1 MQGIQGIIRLSQIDH
16 EIKLIEREIES
27 ADDGN
32 SLVAEIQNLSKIITQ
47 GESLVKNVKNQT
59 EDVKLQ
65 LEKANAE
72 KKKIEATIYAPN
84 NSAKKIDELQD
95 HAKKISK
102 FIDDLETKSIEL
114 MEQNEKYQEKLAK
127 ARKLLEAKN
136 SILEQKT
143 SEYKKLKQKGEIKI
157 AELQRNRNEL
167 KPTIENELITIYD
180 KLLKTKSGVAMVEV
194 TGNQC
199 NGCQQT
205 IPSVIIQATRDEPD
219 ELHYCNNCGRL
230 IYIRRNQ

>member
-16 EIKLIEREIES
+16 EIRLIESEIEA
-27 ADDGN
+27 ADDG
-32 SLVAEIQNLSKIITQ
+32 SALVSETQNLSKIITQ
-47 GESLVKNVKNQT
+47 GEALIKNIKNQL
-59 EDVKLQ
+59 EDVKTQ

-72 KKKIEATIYAPN
+72 KRKIETSIFAPN

-95 HAKKISK
+95 HVKKISK

-114 MEQNEKYQEKLAK
+114 MDQQEKYQEKLTKAK
-127 ARKLLEAKN
+127 KLLESKN
-136 SILEQKT
+136 ALYEQK
-143 SEYKKLKQKGEIKI
+143 SSDFKKLRQKGEIKI
-157 AELQRNRNEL
+157 AELQRNKDDLR
-167 KPTIENELITIYD
+167 PTIELELLVIYD
-180 KLLKTKSGVAMVEV
+180 KLMKTKSGVAMVEV

>member
-16 EIKLIEREIES
+16 EIRLIEREIEA

-32 SLVAEIQNLSKIITQ
+32 ALVSETQNLSKIITQ
-47 GESLVKNVKNQT
+47 GEALIRNIKNQL
-59 EDVKLQ
+59 EDVKTQ

-72 KKKIEATIYAPN
+72 KKKIETSIFAPN

-95 HAKKISK
+95 HVKKISK

-114 MEQNEKYQEKLAK
+114 MDQQEKYQEKLAK
-127 ARKLLEAKN
+127 AKKLLESKN
-136 SILEQKT
+136 ALYEQK
-143 SEYKKLKQKGEIKI
+143 SSDFKKLRQKGEIKI
-157 AELQRNRNEL
+157 AELQRNKDDLR
-167 KPTIENELITIYD
+167 PTIESELLVIYD
-180 KLLKTKSGVAMVEV
+180 KLMKTKSGVAMVEV

-230 IYIRRNQ
+230 IYIRRSQ

>member
-16 EIKLIEREIES
+16 EIRLIEREIEA

-32 SLVAEIQNLSKIITQ
+32 ALIAETQNLSKIISQ
-47 GESLVKNVKNQT
+47 GEALVKNIKNQL
-59 EDVKLQ
+59 DDIKSQV
-65 LEKANAE
+65 EKANLE
-72 KKKIEATIYAPN
+72 KKKIETSIFAPN
-84 NSAKKIDELQD
+84 NSAKKIEELQGLQ
-95 HAKKISK
+95 KKISK

-114 MEQNEKYQEKLAK
+114 MDQQEKYQEKLVKAK
-127 ARKLLEAKN
+127 KLLESKN
-136 SILEQKT
+136 ALYEQK
-143 SEYKKLKQKGEIKI
+143 SSDFKKLKQKGEIKI
-157 AELQRNRNEL
+157 AELQRNKDDLR
-167 KPTIENELITIYD
+167 PTIELELLVIYD
-180 KLLKTKSGVAMVEV
+180 KLMKTKSSMAMVEV